1 MIFKPFLFR
10 FRDGVELSHLLGV
23 AALNTQVSAITGS
36 FWSIYFLLEHLQRIL
51 NFGLKISSPHQKHVF
66 LIFSISHLVLTFPF
80 F

>member
-36 FWSIYFLLEHLQRIL
+36 SGVSTSYFNTCREY
-51 NFGLKISSPHQKHVF
+51 
-66 LIFSISHLVLTFPF
+66 
-80 F
+80 